1 MKIANPLYYPLAVLA
16 GGIVLV
22 VGVRFLGL
30 SNTVTLPTALAV
42 TVVGATALKAR
53 EPDGEKRVKQQLQQ
67 ELQVIQG
74 SAQSLAGKAEVL
86 RQEANQLLSSSSVQM
101 DLLIAVQQACD
112 SAIEL
117 PPKIEQI
124 AQRLPESESL
134 LSIKGSLKAS
144 T

>member
-74 SAQSLAGKAEVL
+74 SAQSLAGKAESFL
-86 RQEANQLLSSSSVQM
+86 IPSSWP
-101 DLLIAVQQACD
+101 C
-112 SAIEL
+112 
-117 PPKIEQI
+117 
-124 AQRLPESESL
+124 
-134 LSIKGSLKAS
+134 G
-144 T
+144 